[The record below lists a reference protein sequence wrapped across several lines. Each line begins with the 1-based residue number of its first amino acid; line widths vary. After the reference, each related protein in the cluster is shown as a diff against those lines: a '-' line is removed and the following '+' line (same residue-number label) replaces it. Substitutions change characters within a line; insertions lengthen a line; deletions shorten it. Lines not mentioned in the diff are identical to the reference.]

1 MSGSH
6 SMRTFSM
13 ESVRQAAAPRP
24 AKAATR
30 KKRQVAAGPSVIWL
44 KPGRLRRLGWLFGFG
59 R

>member
-1 MSGSH
+1 
-6 SMRTFSM
+6 MRTFSM